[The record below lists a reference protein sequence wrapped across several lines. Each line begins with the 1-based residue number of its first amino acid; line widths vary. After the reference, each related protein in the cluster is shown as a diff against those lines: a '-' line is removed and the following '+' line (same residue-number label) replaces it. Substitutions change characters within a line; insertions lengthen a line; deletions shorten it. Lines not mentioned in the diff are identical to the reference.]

1 MSDDQNILQK
11 DAVKIE
17 SKNRSTCVNVK
28 KQHEESGFT
37 NI

>member
-1 MSDDQNILQK
+1 MSDDQNILQ

-28 KQHEESGFT
+28 KQHGESGFT